1 MKRLEKTMELSLS
14 TFLRFSKLNL
24 LIYVNSVSK
33 VSDEQT
39 GSNINLMNMKSQQ
52 RLKSAESNK
61 YVELIS
67 NMYNLKTQCLGANI

>member
-39 GSNINLMNMKSQQ
+39 GSNINLMNMNSQQ
-52 RLKSAESNK
+52 RLKSTESNK

>member
-1 MKRLEKTMELSLS
+1 MELSLS
-14 TFLRFSKLNL
+14 TFLRFSKLNM

-52 RLKSAESNK
+52 GLKSNESNN
-61 YVELIS
+61 YVELIC